1 MHWRT
6 FLTVENVYHSQIRE
20 IISNPAIY
28 RWRVRFLS
36 YLPMTFSLDWEVIVP
51 DVGVWSPTV
60 ITWHNTNQNQIPLSW
75 NTIAHSFGGGDHISC
90 SSVAKTQSVSNY
102 SKITAWDSAA
112 YPSVTLQRVI
122 LSCLSH
128 SGSMSNLKH
137 VCAYT
142 CVFVTSIHEKECM
155 GQKPSQ
161 SLTYF
166 SLTLLNPSFCMHA
179 FF

>member
-75 NTIAHSFGGGDHISC
+75 NTIAHSFGGGITYRVRLLPKHKVSQTIPRLLPEIAPLIHLSPC
-90 SSVAKTQSVSNY
+90 KELSSLVWVTQAQCQIWS
-102 SKITAWDSAA
+102 
-112 YPSVTLQRVI
+112 
-122 LSCLSH
+122 
-128 SGSMSNLKH
+128 
-137 VCAYT
+137 T
-142 CVFVTSIHEKECM
+142 CVRIRVFLSLPYMRKNVWDRSPVKASRIS
-155 GQKPSQ
+155 PSR
-161 SLTYF
+161 Y
-166 SLTLLNPSFCMHA
+166 
-179 FF
+179 